1 MPRTHQIV
9 SAFCRKIA
17 GCRFWK
23 ALPTAFLAF
32 SVAAICPAQTAQE
45 QASEPNI
52 KPCLPDDVERPVH
65 STIEASVQF
74 TMDSAHLKPG
84 KSVWVKTTSEFTMPG
99 CTLNQGAVLYGHVVA
114 AASKKTSDTAELSL
128 IFDHAD
134 CQGRGKRE
142 IPLHL
147 IGIVVVGDPQNLHT
161 VLPTEVHGGARQ
173 ISDTEGATDG
183 YDPKLAESITP
194 SIIHPGLVVGDAQL
208 QLEPTSGP
216 ECSARIVSGGRSVQM
231 GRGFELI
238 LAPYA
243 TIAANR

>member
-1 MPRTHQIV
+1 MPKANQVV
-9 SAFCRKIA
+9 SALFMKIA
-17 GCRFWK
+17 GCMIRM
-23 ALPTAFLAF
+23 ALPITLFAFG
-32 SVAAICPAQTAQE
+32 VAAISAAQTAQE
-45 QASEPNI
+45 QTPEPGV
-52 KPCLPDDVERPVH
+52 KPCFPDDADRPLH

-84 KSVWVKTTSEFTMPG
+84 KSVWLKTTSEFTMPG
-99 CTLNQGAVLYGHVVA
+99 CSLNQGAVLYGHVVA

-128 IFDHAD
+128 IFDHGD
-134 CQGRGKRE
+134 CQGRGKQQ

-183 YDPKLAESITP
+183 YDPRLALQITP
-194 SIIHPGLVVGDAQL
+194 SIVHPGLVVGDSQL
-208 QLEPTSGP
+208 QLQPTSGP
-216 ECSARIVSGGRSVQM
+216 ECSARILSGGRSVQM